1 MAAKRIAVLG
11 FSLESNRFAPPCG
24 EADFRER
31 SFLVGEEICLDA
43 RAEHPA
49 HDLSLTGFYADMD
62 TICGGAAGWQ
72 AVPIRFI
79 ASMPAGPVEEAF
91 FKDFLENCR
100 RDLAAAQPVD
110 GVYICEHGGAI
121 ATHTHDPDGDMFTM
135 VREVVGS
142 SVPIVATLDLHCNI
156 SDEME
161 NAVDLMIGYR
171 TNPHVDLYERGV
183 EAAGALREM
192 MAGLRPKS
200 YRVRLPLVAPSVTQ
214 LTADGYPYGD
224 LIKRGQAMIDD
235 EIMNVSAVTG
245 FAFAD
250 TPKNGLT
257 VVVTARNDAARAKQV
272 AIELAESAWRDRER
286 YRPRMISVDEAA
298 AKACAAGADASA
310 PALLFA
316 DPADNPGGGGRGNT
330 TYILAAFHAAG
341 VTGCALS
348 PFFDAPLV
356 ARAMAAGE
364 GAVIEAAFNTG
375 ETQELSLPFTAE
387 ARVRGLFDGAFI
399 GTEGMAAGKSM
410 NTGPTAVLEVGG
422 VTVVVVSQR
431 QQALSSDY
439 FSVFG
444 IDPTAMRSLV
454 VKSRGHFR
462 AGFGHLFDP
471 ARIHEVDVLGL
482 TSPVLARFD
491 WRYLPRPVF
500 PLDEDATWSPP
511 M

>member
-43 RAEHPA
+43 RAEYPA

-62 TICGGAAGWQ
+62 AASGGPDGWQ

-79 ASMPAGPVEEAF
+79 ASMPAGPVEESF

-135 VREVVGS
+135 VREVVGPA
-142 SVPIVATLDLHCNI
+142 VPIVATLDLHCNI

-161 NAVDLMIGYR
+161 EAVDLMIGYR

-257 VVVTARNDAARAKQV
+257 VVVTARHDVERAKQV
-272 AIELAESAWRDRER
+272 AIELAELAWRDRER
-286 YRPRMISVDEAA
+286 FRPRMISLKTLRRKRA
-298 AKACAAGADASA
+298 
-310 PALLFA
+310 
-316 DPADNPGGGGRGNT
+316 GGRGSVGT
-330 TYILAAFHAAG
+330 GAFVRRPGRQSWRRRARQHDLYFRSFPCRGRHRLRLVTVFRRALGGAG
-341 VTGCALS
+341 DGG
-348 PFFDAPLV
+348 
-356 ARAMAAGE
+356 RR
-364 GAVIEAAFNTG
+364 GAVIEAANSA
-375 ETQELSLPFTAE
+375 ESQELSLPFTAE
-387 ARVRGLFDGAFI
+387 ARVRGLFDGTFI
-399 GTEGMAAGKSM
+399 GTQGMAAGKTM

-422 VTVVVVSQR
+422 ITVVVISQR

-439 FSVFG
+439 FAAFG

-454 VKSRGHFR
+454 VKSRGHSGPDSAICSSR
-462 AGFGHLFDP
+462 RGFT
-471 ARIHEVDVLGL
+471 RWMCRV
-482 TSPVLARFD
+482 
-491 WRYLPRPVF
+491 
-500 PLDEDATWSPP
+500 
-511 M
+511 